1 MIPRSQHFRD
11 RAPFPFLRS
20 GILRVFDEAVFV
32 ALFDSAIGR
41 AHYAGEQANASVE
54 YGERGRFSARED
66 DIGQADLFD
75 LRESFENPL
84 VEAFEPAAQ
93 YSDAGTL
100 RDLADARLT
109 DRLAARRHGEDRP
122 AFAHAGKSSPDNIG
136 LQYHPC
142 PAPGRRIIDRP
153 VPVFRKV
160 ADLHR
165 FAGPVSAFQ
174 SSTG

>member
-1 MIPRSQHFRD
+1 M
-11 RAPFPFLRS
+11 
-20 GILRVFDEAVFV
+20 RVFDEAVFI

-93 YSDAGTL
+93 YSDAPGS
-100 RDLADARLT
+100 AASGVPRLT
-109 DRLAARRHGEDRP
+109 RRTPIAPDFTGGWS
-122 AFAHAGKSSPDNIG
+122 AGS
-136 LQYHPC
+136 C
-142 PAPGRRIIDRP
+142 
-153 VPVFRKV
+153 
-160 ADLHR
+160 
-165 FAGPVSAFQ
+165 
-174 SSTG
+174 